1 MDDPRIN
8 KKAIEILFHLGYFD
22 KFAQPNRLIAEYDIY
37 QKYIS
42 AKVLTKSSFDDIM
55 IDVIRPCCGKE
66 TEKQFREIDNRALIT
81 ALIKQANI
89 KPTTIVD
96 CIKWQLE
103 YLGYCTVSDPNSDPN
118 DWLVLDVKTTG
129 YGTVYCTLY
138 NLCYVAERTYRA
150 NKKFW
155 TNHQLSKGDVIRAV
169 LQEKNK
175 MKKDENGEW
184 VTLSETYQ
192 EMKVWKKLEV

>member
-1 MDDPRIN
+1 M
-8 KKAIEILFHLGYFD
+8 
-22 KFAQPNRLIAEYDIY
+22 
-37 QKYIS
+37 
-42 AKVLTKSSFDDIM
+42 TKSSFDDIM

-66 TEKQFREIDNRALIT
+66 TEKKFREIDNKALIT
-81 ALIKQANI
+81 ALIKQSNI
-89 KPTTIVD
+89 KPATIVD
-96 CIKWQLE
+96 RIKWQLE
-103 YLGYCTVSDPNSDPN
+103 YLGYCTVNGPNSDPN

-138 NLCYVAERTYRA
+138 NLCYGAERTYRA

-155 TNHQLSKGDVIRAV
+155 TNHQVEKGNVIRAV

-184 VTLSETYQ
+184 VKLSETYQ
-192 EMKVWKKLEV
+192 EMKVWKKYEEM